1 MIAIEY
7 LLAGAAV
14 LILLSIIANKV
25 SGRLGLPALL
35 IFILVGMLAGSE
47 GPGKIYFDD
56 PFVAQSIGV
65 VGLALILFSGGIDT
79 RWTEVR
85 PIMYKG
91 LVLSTVGVALTALI
105 VCVAAIFLL
114 GFSPLE
120 GFLLGAIVS
129 STDAAAVFSTLRSRR
144 ASLKGELRPLLEFE
158 SGSNDPMAVL
168 LTIGAITL
176 LMQPGTSILS
186 LIPLFVQQMAVGGLL
201 GYGMGKGT
209 AWLINAV
216 KLEYEGL
223 YAVLTLASALLIY
236 GLTTMVGGNG
246 FLAAY
251 IGGLVIGNSAIVHRK
266 SLIRFHEGIGWL
278 MQITL
283 FLTLGLF
290 VFPSELTPILISGI
304 IISIVLIFVARP
316 IAVYLSLLPWK
327 MKKNEKL
334 MISWVGLRGAAPIV
348 LATFPLIAGV
358 PQAHLF
364 FNLVFFMVIASA
376 LLHGTSI
383 PFVAKHLGLAAPLPT
398 RSRFGMELDSPE
410 DSRNELFELVV
421 PHGSPAAGKQ
431 IVNLG
436 LPTGTLII
444 LIAKGSE
451 QFSPRGATVIEDGDT
466 LLILTT
472 PDAAPSVRCIITG
485 EKETVPEETE
495 PPEGGWPW
503 GAGFTWGATK
513 QPEDNQG
520 RS

>member
-7 LLAGAAV
+7 VLASAAV
-14 LILLSIIANKV
+14 LILFSIIANKV

-47 GPGKIYFDD
+47 GPGGIYFDD
-56 PFVAQSIGV
+56 PFIAQSIGV
-65 VGLALILFSGGIDT
+65 VGLALILFSGGLDT

-85 PIMYKG
+85 PVLTRG
-91 LVLSTVGVALTALI
+91 LALSTAGVAITALI
-105 VCVAAIFLL
+105 VSIAADLLL
-114 GFSPLE
+114 GFTPLE

-129 STDAAAVFSTLRSRR
+129 STDAAAVFSILRSRR

-158 SGSNDPMAVL
+158 SGSNDPMAIF
-168 LTIGAITL
+168 LTIGAI
-176 LMQPGTSILS
+176 S
-186 LIPLFVQQMAVGGLL
+186 LIMLPQTSFFSLVPLFVQQMAVGGLL
-201 GYGMGKGT
+201 GYGMGKGA

-236 GLTTMVGGNG
+236 SLSTILGGNG

-251 IGGLVIGNSAIVHRK
+251 TAGLVIGNSAIVHRK
-266 SLIRFHEGIGWL
+266 SLTRFHEGIAWL

-290 VFPSELTPILISGI
+290 VFPSGLLPVLVPGI
-304 IISIVLIFVARP
+304 IISVVLIFVARP
-316 IAVYLSLLPWK
+316 VAVYLSLLPWT

-358 PQAHLF
+358 PQAHVF

-383 PFVAKHLGLAAPLPT
+383 PFVAKHLGLSAPLPT
-398 RSRFGMELDSPE
+398 RSRFGLELDSLE

-421 PHGSPAAGKQ
+421 PPGSPASGKQ

-436 LPTGTLII
+436 LPAGTLII

-451 QFSPRGATVIEDGDT
+451 QFSPRGATVLEDGDT

-472 PDAAPSVRCIITG
+472 PDAAASVRSIIMGAT
-485 EKETVPEETE
+485 ETAPEEPE

-503 GAGFTWGATK
+503 GAGFRWGATK
-513 QPEDNQG
+513 PPQDERG

>member
-7 LLAGAAV
+7 VLAGAAI
-14 LILLSIIANKV
+14 LILFCIIANKV

-35 IFILVGMLAGSE
+35 IFIVVGMLAGSE
-47 GPGKIYFDD
+47 GPGRIYFDD

-79 RWTEVR
+79 RWTEAR
-85 PIMYKG
+85 PVMYKG
-91 LVLSTVGVALTALI
+91 LLLSTAGVALTALI
-105 VCVAAIFLL
+105 VCISAIFLL
-114 GFSPLE
+114 GFDPLE

-144 ASLKGELRPLLEFE
+144 ASLKGDLRPLLEFE
-158 SGSNDPMAVL
+158 SGSNDPMAIL
-168 LTIGAITL
+168 LTIGAIAL
-176 LMQPGTSILS
+176 LMQPGASFFS

-201 GYGMGKGT
+201 GYGMGKGA
-209 AWLINAV
+209 AWLINTV

-236 GLTTMVGGNG
+236 GLTAIVGGNG

-251 IGGLVIGNSAIVHRK
+251 VAGLVIGNSAIVHRK

-290 VFPSELTPILISGI
+290 VFPSELLPVLIPGI

-316 IAVYLSLLPWK
+316 VAVYLSLLPWK

-358 PQAHLF
+358 PQASVF

-383 PFVAKHLGLAAPLPT
+383 PFVANHLGLSAPLPA
-398 RSRFGMELDSPE
+398 RSRFGMELDFQEESH
-410 DSRNELFELVV
+410 NELFELVV
-421 PHGSPAAGKQ
+421 PSGSPASGKQ

-436 LPTGTLII
+436 LPSGTLII

-451 QFSPRGATVIEDGDT
+451 QFPPRGATVLEDGDT

-472 PDAAPSVRCIITG
+472 PAAAQAVRRIILG
-485 EKETVPEETE
+485 ETATAPEEPE
-495 PPEGGWPW
+495 PPDGGWPW
-503 GAGFTWGATK
+503 GDGFRWGSTK
-513 QPEDNQG
+513 QAEDERE

>member
-7 LLAGAAV
+7 VLAGAAI
-14 LILLSIIANKV
+14 LILFCIIANKV

-35 IFILVGMLAGSE
+35 IFIVVGMLAGSE
-47 GPGKIYFDD
+47 GPGRIYFDD

-79 RWTEVR
+79 RWTEVQ
-85 PIMYKG
+85 PVMYKG
-91 LVLSTVGVALTALI
+91 LVLSTAGVALTALI
-105 VCVAAIFLL
+105 VCISAIFLL
-114 GFSPLE
+114 GFDPLE

-144 ASLKGELRPLLEFE
+144 ASLKGDLRPLLEFE
-158 SGSNDPMAVL
+158 SGSNDPMAIL
-168 LTIGAITL
+168 LTIGAIAL
-176 LMQPGTSILS
+176 LMQPGTSFFS

-201 GYGMGKGT
+201 GYGMGKG
-209 AWLINAV
+209 AAGLINTV

-236 GLTTMVGGNG
+236 GLTAIVGGNG

-251 IGGLVIGNSAIVHRK
+251 VAGLVIGNSAIVHRK

-290 VFPSELTPILISGI
+290 VFPSELLPVLIPGI

-316 IAVYLSLLPWK
+316 VAVYLSLLPWK

-358 PQAHLF
+358 PQASVF

-383 PFVAKHLGLAAPLPT
+383 PFVANHLGLSAPLPA
-398 RSRFGMELDSPE
+398 RSRFGMELDFQEESH
-410 DSRNELFELVV
+410 NELFELVV
-421 PHGSPAAGKQ
+421 PSGSPASGKQ

-436 LPTGTLII
+436 LPSGTLII

-451 QFSPRGATVIEDGDT
+451 QFPPRGATVLEDGDT

-472 PDAAPSVRCIITG
+472 PAAAQAVRRIILG
-485 EKETVPEETE
+485 ETATAPEEPE
-495 PPEGGWPW
+495 PPDGGWPW
-503 GAGFTWGATK
+503 GDGFRWGSTK
-513 QPEDNQG
+513 QAEDERE

>member
-14 LILLSIIANKV
+14 LILLSIVANKV

-35 IFILVGMLAGSE
+35 IFIIVGMLAGSE
-47 GPGKIYFDD
+47 GPGGIYFDD
-56 PFVAQSIGV
+56 PLAAQTVGV
-65 VGLALILFSGGIDT
+65 VGLALILFSGGLDT

-85 PIMYKG
+85 PVLYKG

-105 VCVAAIFLL
+105 VCAAAIFLL

-129 STDAAAVFSTLRSRR
+129 STDAAAVFSILRSRR
-144 ASLKGELRPLLEFE
+144 ASLKGDLRPLLEFE
-158 SGSNDPMAVL
+158 SGSNDPMAIL

-176 LMQPGTSILS
+176 LMQPGTSFFS
-186 LIPLFVQQMAVGGLL
+186 LVPLFVQQMAVGGLF
-201 GYGMGKGT
+201 GYGMGKGA

-223 YAVLTLASALLIY
+223 YAVLTLSSALLIY
-236 GLTTMVGGNG
+236 GLTTIVGGNG

-251 IGGLVIGNSAIVHRK
+251 VAGLVIGNSAIVHKK
-266 SLIRFHEGIGWL
+266 SLIRFHEGVGWL

-290 VFPSELTPILISGI
+290 VFPSDLMPVLVPGI

-358 PQAHLF
+358 PQAHVF

-383 PFVAKHLGLAAPLPT
+383 PFVAKHLGLAAPLPG
-398 RSRFGMELDSPE
+398 RSRFGMELEPE
-410 DSRNELFELVV
+410 EGSKSELVELTV
-421 PHGSPAAGKQ
+421 PAGSPVIGRQ
-431 IVNLG
+431 IVAIG
-436 LPTGTLII
+436 LPQGTLII
-444 LIAKGSE
+444 LIAKGRE
-451 QFSPRGATVIEDGDT
+451 QFSPRGSTILEEGDT
-466 LLILTT
+466 LLVLTHQDT
-472 PDAAPSVRCIITG
+472 AEEVRRSIVGNEDSAPERI
-485 EKETVPEETE
+485 E
-495 PPEGGWPW
+495 PPEEGWDW
-503 GAGFTWGATK
+503 GAGFTWGNVK
-513 QPEDNQG
+513 KP
-520 RS
+520 